1 MDQKQRTKRF
11 GICVILWA
19 ILFRLILAG
28 ISSIPAYS
36 ETGQDVRF
44 LPSSGKRYDHV
55 RESPPPRIPRQEK
68 PAFSAEDGAVVSL
81 SNSTVRKPDLE
92 TLMALPLDWDLTG
105 EEPSVLILHTHAT
118 ESYTKNGEDYA
129 ETALYRTLDEDYNM
143 LSIGDEVARILTERG
158 IGVIHDRQLHDYPSY
173 NGSYVHARTALEGYL
188 EAHPSIRMV
197 LDLHRDASESAS
209 GQLRTEAVV
218 DGQPSAQLMLVV
230 GTNVSRPSHTGWE
243 TNLSLA
249 LKLQVQL
256 ERLFPGITRPIN
268 LRSQRFNQ
276 DLSPG
281 ALLVEVG
288 AAGNSHAE
296 ARRSAR
302 ALAEAVISLA
312 GGAETG

>member
-44 LPSSGKRYDHV
+44 LSSSGKRYDHV
-55 RESPPPRIPRQEK
+55 RESPPPWIPKQEK
-68 PAFSAEDGAVVSL
+68 PGFSSEDAAMVTL
-81 SNSTVRKPDLE
+81 SNSTARKPDLE

-105 EEPSVLILHTHAT
+105 EEPAVLILHTHAT
-118 ESYTKNGEDYA
+118 ESYTKAGENYT
-129 ETALYRTLDEDYNM
+129 ESALYRTLDERYNM
-143 LSIGDEVARILTERG
+143 LSIGDAVEEILEEHG
-158 IGVIHDRQLHDYPSY
+158 IAVIHDRQLHDYPSY
-173 NGSYVHARTALEGYL
+173 NGSYVHARTALEEYL
-188 EAHPSIRMV
+188 ESYPSIQLV
-197 LDLHRDASESAS
+197 LDLHRDASESAD

-218 DGQPSAQLMLVV
+218 NGQTSAQLMLVV
-230 GTNVSRPSHTGWE
+230 GTDVSRPSHTGWE
-243 TNLSLA
+243 DNLSLA
-249 LKLQVQL
+249 LKLEVQL

-268 LRSQRFNQ
+268 LRTQRFNQ
-276 DLSPG
+276 DLCPG

-296 ARRSAR
+296 ALRAAR
-302 ALAEAVISLA
+302 ALAEAVVSMA
-312 GGAETG
+312 DGVQTK